1 MNDIDDFT
9 SGGTSLPAIKFAE
22 VGDTVSGQILDGRKL
37 EDRTP
42 DGTIKTWSNGDPMH
56 VFVFDL
62 DTDGD
67 GSADHSLWV
76 RGNLVKVLRQALADA
91 DLRPSDCPK
100 ITVKFTEYG
109 EPTRKGY
116 SAPKLF
122 KAKAEK
128 MAKPTVANL
137 DDF

>member
-9 SGGTSLPAIKFAE
+9 SGGTSLPAVKFNE
-22 VGDTVSGQILDGRKL
+22 IGDTISGQIVDGRKL
-37 EDRTP
+37 EDRAP
-42 DGTIKTWSNGDPMH
+42 DGTVKTWSNGDPMH
-56 VFVFDL
+56 VYVFDL

-91 DLRPSDCPK
+91 GVKPSDNPK
-100 ITVKFTEYG
+100 ITVKFSELG
-109 EPTRKGY
+109 EPSRKGY
-116 SAPKLF
+116 SPPKLF

-128 MAKPTVANL
+128 VAKPTAADL

>member
-1 MNDIDDFT
+1 MTNADDFM
-9 SGGTSLPAIKFAE
+9 SGGDSLPAIKFPN
-22 VGDTVSGQILDGRKL
+22 VGDTASGVVCDVRKL

-42 DGTIKTWSNGDPMH
+42 DGTVKTWSNGDPMH

-67 GSADHSLWV
+67 GDADASLWV
-76 RGNLVKVLRQALADA
+76 RGNMVTALRGALAEA
-91 DLRPSDCPK
+91 GLKPSDRPK
-100 ITVKFTEYG
+100 ITVKFAELG
-109 EPTRKGY
+109 EPSRKGY

-122 KAKAEK
+122 KAKAEPGP
-128 MAKPTVANL
+128 KPVAM

>member
-9 SGGTSLPAIKFAE
+9 SGGTSLPAVKFSE
-22 VGDTVSGQILDGRKL
+22 IGDTISGQIVDGRKL
-37 EDRTP
+37 EDRAP
-42 DGTIKTWSNGDPMH
+42 DGTVKTWSNGDPMH
-56 VFVFDL
+56 VYVFDL

-76 RGNLVKVLRQALADA
+76 RGNMVKVLRQALADA
-91 DLRPSDCPK
+91 GVKPSDNPK

-109 EPTRKGY
+109 EPSRKGY

-128 MAKPTVANL
+128 VAKPTAADL